1 MEIEKVLK
9 KQERKRKAEIRELD
23 RMEREHTRWC
33 QKLEKEK
40 KRRKKFYEDCCRHY
54 SEKFEKEGVP
64 KDPNGNLRTIMRE
77 TYRANIG
84 AMNAHYQDSK
94 FLRFMSAIFVL
105 GVSTVLMWLIIV
117 ASDNTLTKE
126 FRVSMLIIAGSL
138 AIFAYF
144 FAPKIDDF
152 FGTRR
157 KLRIAAE
164 CKVAYELMEA
174 KEPLST
180 E

>member
-1 MEIEKVLK
+1 MK
-9 KQERKRKAEIRELD
+9 
-23 RMEREHTRWC
+23 
-33 QKLEKEK
+33 
-40 KRRKKFYEDCCRHY
+40 
-54 SEKFEKEGVP
+54 
-64 KDPNGNLRTIMRE
+64 E

-84 AMNAHYQDSK
+84 AMNAYYQDNK
-94 FLRFMSAIFVL
+94 LFRFMSAIFVL

-126 FRVSMLIIAGSL
+126 FRVSMLAIAGLL

-152 FGTRR
+152 LGTRR